1 MQKRTAVITTT
12 ILGLLL
18 AACLLTACNL
28 PFGED
33 TPAGTSAPENTLPGT
48 SPDPAAPSS
57 PSGVTIFMPQQ
68 MQSGLENT
76 GISTLTY
83 YWLEPSLQGVAVD
96 VERSY
101 ADSTGFSLEL
111 HGETQD
117 VTVMGGDQAS
127 VAWEGAAA
135 SGTPMQVHGQPAYSF
150 QTQGGVSVVW
160 TENGSYYLV
169 AGTGLGLNEVQ
180 ALVDSLIAA
189 DLAGFQARLTK

>member
-1 MQKRTAVITTT
+1 MEKRTAVITTT

-18 AACLLTACNL
+18 AACNL
-28 PFGED
+28 PFSGD
-33 TPAGTSAPENTLPGT
+33 TPAGPPAQDVTQPGT

-76 GISTLTY
+76 GIATLTY
-83 YWLEPSLQGVAVD
+83 YWLDPGTQDVAVD

-111 HGETQD
+111 YGETQD

-169 AGTGLGLNEVQ
+169 AGTGLGLDEVQ
-180 ALVDSLIAA
+180 ALVDSLIAT
-189 DLAGFQARLTK
+189 DLAGFQARLAK